1 MSSALL
7 AGDLTDPALRWHP
20 DGVALTLGG
29 TAVMVTRTPQEIVD
43 PANWTIEADGF
54 RAYTGPFSALDALT
68 GAEQVMVNN
77 GTHAHCAAPPM
88 PLPDVSFDR
97 QVVIQADGIDS
108 CLQWFVVD
116 VLLDGDDRI
125 VAVNLDLWEP

>member
-1 MSSALL
+1 
-7 AGDLTDPALRWHP
+7 
-20 DGVALTLGG
+20 
-29 TAVMVTRTPQEIVD
+29 
-43 PANWTIEADGF
+43 
-54 RAYTGPFSALDALT
+54 
-68 GAEQVMVNN
+68 
-77 GTHAHCAAPPM
+77 M